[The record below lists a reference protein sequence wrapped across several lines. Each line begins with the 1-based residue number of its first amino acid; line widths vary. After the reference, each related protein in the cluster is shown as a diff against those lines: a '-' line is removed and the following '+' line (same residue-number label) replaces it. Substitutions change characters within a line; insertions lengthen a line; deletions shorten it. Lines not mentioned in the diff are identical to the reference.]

1 MFRGLSRRTLDEDS
15 DPELPQPLPSFVV
28 YVWNLRGHN
37 FCDDHPVLLVFGKSA
52 TPVGTAHIKK
62 TREGGANPH
71 RRRKKNLEEDKV
83 QRAHDS
89 VD

>member
-1 MFRGLSRRTLDEDS
+1 MKFGGDKGHG
-15 DPELPQPLPSFVV
+15 SFKF
-28 YVWNLRGHN
+28 NMQLCN
-37 FCDDHPVLLVFGKSA
+37 TDHPNSQKRNVLVSMCLAGDCSTNLHVCLDMY
-52 TPVGTAHIKK
+52 VGTAHIEK

-83 QRAHDS
+83 QRAHDN